1 MAQSWH
7 DLLFAHWP
15 VAPAVMRPHVPTA
28 LPLDTYD
35 GQAWIGVIPF
45 RMTGVTPRGVP
56 PLPWLSAF
64 PELNVRTY
72 VTIDAKPGVWF
83 FSLDA
88 TNALAVAVARRTYH
102 LPYYR
107 ARMSVRQHDAGVRYE
122 SRRTHPGASPAELA
136 GRYAPTG
143 PPSPAARG
151 TLDYFLT
158 ERYCLYTIGRDGMPR
173 RGEIHH
179 ASWPLQPATAALERN
194 TMAAAAGIA
203 LPAVQPVL
211 HFARRLDVVFW
222 PLRRA

>member
-15 VAPAVMRPHVPTA
+15 VAPAVMRPHVPAA

-35 GQAWIGVIPF
+35 GQAWIGVVPF
-45 RMTGVTPRGVP
+45 RMTGVRPRGVP

-72 VTIDAKPGVWF
+72 VTLDAKPGVWF

-107 ARMSVRQHDAGVRYE
+107 ARMSLRPHDVGVHYE
-122 SRRTHPGASPAELA
+122 SQRTHRGASPAELI

-143 PPSPAARG
+143 PPCPAAPG

-179 ASWPLQPATAALERN
+179 APWPLQPATAALERN
-194 TMAAAAGIA
+194 TMAAAAGVA

-211 HFARRLDVVFW
+211 HFARRLDVVVW